1 VRRAALIAA
10 AAVALAGCGGGA
22 GPEEA
27 RDLIDRGFAT
37 DVRSG
42 VFSASAE
49 LRLSGLGA
57 LAGPLRLS
65 LEGPFEGGS
74 PATLPAMDLEVRVS
88 GMGQR
93 FAGRLVMTPEN
104 GWVEYDGTTYEAGE
118 ALWAELRRMIETQAG
133 EPMTLAELG
142 LHPHRWLDD
151 LETEGDEEVAG
162 DDTTKVTGTVDL
174 GVLLREGNRL
184 SPEAPLPPGTLR
196 QVEAAFEEVRFEAWI
211 GDDDIWRRVS
221 VETEFEIPEG
231 LRESAEG
238 VAGGRLSFEMG
249 LDDPNEPVEIE
260 GLGDGRPVDELLRR
274 LGIPPEALFG
284 PGFAQPTPG

>member
-1 VRRAALIAA
+1 MRRAALIATL
-10 AAVALAGCGGGA
+10 ALAGCGGG
-22 GPEEA
+22 GSSEEA

-42 VFSASAE
+42 EFSAKAE

-65 LEGPFEGGS
+65 MEGPFEGGS
-74 PATLPAMDLEVRVS
+74 STTLPAMDLAVRAS
-88 GMGQR
+88 GMGQG
-93 FAGRLVMTPEN
+93 FAGRLVLTREN
-104 GWVEYDGTTYEAGE
+104 AWVEYGGTTYEAGE
-118 ALWAELRRMIETQAG
+118 ALWEELRRTIETQPG

-151 LETEGDEEVAG
+151 LETEGDEEVGG
-162 DDTTKVTGTVDL
+162 DNATKVGGTVDL
-174 GVLLREGNRL
+174 GVLLRELSRL
-184 SPEAPLPPGTLR
+184 SPGGPLPPGTLR
-196 QVEAAFEEVRFEAWI
+196 QVEDAFEEVRFEAWI

-221 VETEFEIPEG
+221 VETKFEVPEE
-231 LRESAEG
+231 LRDSAEG
-238 VAGGRLSFEMG
+238 IAGGRLSLELG

-274 LGIPPEALFG
+274 LGIPPEALLG

>member
-1 VRRAALIAA
+1 MRRAALIAL
-10 AAVALAGCGGGA
+10 VALAGCGGG
-22 GPEEA
+22 GSPEEA

-49 LRLSGLGA
+49 FQLSGLGA

-74 PATLPAMDLEVRVS
+74 STTLPAMDLKVRVS
-88 GMGQR
+88 GMGQS
-93 FAGRLVMTPEN
+93 FAGRLVMTRDN
-104 GWVEYDGTTYEAGE
+104 AWVEYEDTTYEAGE
-118 ALWAELRRMIETQAG
+118 ALWADLQRAIETQG
-133 EPMTLAELG
+133 DEPMTLAELG

-151 LETEGDEEVAG
+151 LETEGDEEVGG
-162 DDTTKVTGTVDL
+162 DETTKVTGTLDL
-174 GVLLREGNRL
+174 GVLLREANRL
-184 SPEAPLPPGTLR
+184 SPEGPLPPGTLR
-196 QVEAAFEEVRFEAWI
+196 QVEEAFEEVRFEAWI

-221 VETEFEIPEG
+221 VETEFEIPEA
-231 LRESAEG
+231 LRDSADG

-260 GLGDGRPVDELLRR
+260 GLGDGRPADELLRR
-274 LGIPPEALFG
+274 LGITPEALLG
-284 PGFAQPTPG
+284 PGFAQPAPG